1 MSERPPFMGPR
12 YRYTVAR
19 VRGTRSGVVYRTNDL
34 REAIQH
40 ACVHQGLGATIVT
53 IKDEDNDQVVAAW
66 QRVV

>member
-1 MSERPPFMGPR
+1 MGPR